1 MQLYVN
7 GQVIRMRSRYAIF
20 LALVSYPMTVHCQT
34 ETPPPYKIFGGIAYL
49 SNSFNGVPN
58 SRSPLLGWDAAV
70 AFPAWRGLRF
80 KIDVSGTDGVNQGA
94 EQRSLF
100 FLGGPEYGRMLGPER
115 LFAHALFGDVGMNR
129 YWGHNQTPGE
139 TASFAVLL
147 GGGVDTPIG
156 RHFSI
161 RAEGDLQHTNLDL
174 VESLPVSVPYRIPG
188 MPNFMGRFSTGL
200 VWTPRLGAP
209 TSAAMGDPGYPRPPA
224 ESELVSEYR
233 SSFGHVHFF
242 AGTWWSYLHVA
253 GFEYDRHTWG
263 TFLRARLDYVGEV
276 LPVVVLEQPSKTD
289 RFGDPLST
297 GHTTVMGLGI
307 FPIGVRMLWREGR
320 TWKPYYVAKGGM
332 MGFTQKALSV
342 NGTYENFSLQQ
353 GTGIQFRIN
362 DEWDVRAG
370 ASDVHFSNA
379 FLVPSNPGIDDLMY
393 TFGLSRRF
401 HTQSESR

>member
-1 MQLYVN
+1 
-7 GQVIRMRSRYAIF
+7 MRPRYSIF
-20 LALVSYPMTVHCQT
+20 LALYFCPMTVNCQT
-34 ETPPPYKIFGGIAYL
+34 EAAPPYKIYAGMAYF
-49 SNSFNGVPN
+49 SNSFNGAPN
-58 SRSPLLGWDAAV
+58 LRSPLIGWDTAV

-80 KIDVSGTDGVNQGA
+80 KIDVSGTDGENQGA

-100 FLGGPEYGRMLGPER
+100 ILGGAEYGRKLGPER
-115 LFAHALFGDVGMNR
+115 LFAHALVGDVGMNR
-129 YWGHNQTPGE
+129 YWGPNKLPGE

-156 RHFSI
+156 HYFSI

-174 VESLPVSVPYRIPG
+174 VESLPAAVPYRVPG

-209 TSAAMGDPGYPRPPA
+209 ASAMIREPDDPRPPT

-242 AGTWWSYLHVA
+242 AGTWWSYFHVA

-263 TFLRARLDYVGEV
+263 TFLHARLDYVAEI
-276 LPVVVLEQPSKTD
+276 LPLVVLEQPSKTD

-297 GHTTVMGLGI
+297 DHTTVMGLGI
-307 FPIGVRMLWREGR
+307 SPIGVRMLWREGR
-320 TWKPYYVAKGGM
+320 AWKPYYIAKGGM
-332 MGFTQKALSV
+332 IGFTQKALSA
-342 NGTYENFSLQQ
+342 NASYENFSLQQ
-353 GTGIQFRIN
+353 STGIQFRIS

-370 ASDVHFSNA
+370 VSDFHFSNG

-401 HTQSESR
+401 HIQSESR